1 MSKKMKRLLQ
11 LFIVLVL
18 LMLTLTIGVGVGIA
32 LDRDVLVA
40 HAQTA
45 TTTASDAPNFQLI
58 QQAWDKINQFY
69 VDRSAI
75 QSQPLTYGAI
85 SGMVNALGDTGHSVF
100 LTPQMRKNENNFT
113 QGQFE
118 GIGAEVQTKNGH
130 VVIVAPID
138 NSPAQRAGLKPGD
151 IILKADGVNLDGLPL
166 DQAVAKILG
175 PAGTQVTLTI
185 MDPQTGVTRDITL
198 TRAKITY
205 QNVTWTMLP
214 GTTLADVRIAAFSQ
228 GVTQELKQVLTN
240 AKSQG
245 ATGIVLDLRDDPGGL
260 LDEAVGT
267 TSQFLKSGD
276 VLLEKDAKGNIIH
289 VSVQSG
295 GVATNIP
302 MVVLVNGGTASAAEI
317 VAGALQDANRASVI
331 GDTTFGTGTVLNQFD
346 LSDGSA
352 LMLAV
357 QEWLTPKG
365 RVIWHKGISPD
376 QTVTTADANILLPGT
391 ERGMTP
397 EQLQASNDNQLL
409 SAIKTLGNKQASVSP
424 SVPAS
429 QSAEPRLQFVP
440 PPAGASDR
448 QGPVVGWE
456 FVEYADSLS

>member
-1 MSKKMKRLLQ
+1 MKRLLQ

-18 LMLTLTIGVGVGIA
+18 LMLTLTVGMGVGIA
-32 LDRDVLVA
+32 VDRDVLVA
-40 HAQTA
+40 HAQAPTA
-45 TTTASDAPNFQLI
+45 TASNAPNFQLM

-69 VDRSAI
+69 VDRSAV
-75 QSQPLTYGAI
+75 QSTTLTYGAI
-85 SGMVNALGDTGHSVF
+85 SGMVNALGDTGHTVF

-118 GIGAEVQTKNGH
+118 GIGAEVQSKNGH

-166 DQAVAKILG
+166 DQAVAKIVG

-185 MDPQTGVTRDITL
+185 MDPQTGATRDITL

-214 GTTLADVRIAAFSQ
+214 GTTIAHIRVAAFSQ
-228 GVTQELKQVLTN
+228 GVTQELKQALTD
-240 AKSQG
+240 AKNQG
-245 ATGIVLDLRDDPGGL
+245 ATSIVLDLRDDPGGL
-260 LDEAVGT
+260 LDEAVGV

-289 VSVQSG
+289 VGVQSG
-295 GVATNIP
+295 GIATNIP

-317 VAGALQDANRASVI
+317 VAGALQDANRATVI
-331 GDTTFGTGTVLNQFD
+331 GETTFGTGTVLNQFD

-365 RVIWHKGISPD
+365 RVIWHKGITPD
-376 QTVTTADANILLPGT
+376 QTVTMTAANILLPDA
-391 ERGMTP
+391 ERSMTSA
-397 EQLQASNDNQLL
+397 QLQASNDKQLL
-409 SAIKTLGNKQASVSP
+409 TAMKLLGNKQALVSP
-424 SVPAS
+424 TVPAP
-429 QSAEPRLQFVP
+429 QSAGPKLQFVP
-440 PPAGASDR
+440 APAGASEM

-456 FVEYADSLS
+456 FVNYTDSLS

>member
-1 MSKKMKRLLQ
+1 MKRLLQ

-18 LMLTLTIGVGVGIA
+18 LMLTLTVGMGVGIA
-32 LDRDVLVA
+32 VDRDVLVA
-40 HAQTA
+40 HAQPA

-58 QQAWDKINQFY
+58 QQAWDKINQYY

-75 QSQPLTYGAI
+75 QSQALTYGAI

-118 GIGAEVQTKNGH
+118 GIGAEVQSKNGH

-185 MDPQTGVTRDITL
+185 MDPQTGTTRDLTL

-228 GVTQELKQVLTN
+228 GVTQELKQALV
-240 AKSQG
+240 
-245 ATGIVLDLRDDPGGL
+245 
-260 LDEAVGT
+260 
-267 TSQFLKSGD
+267 
-276 VLLEKDAKGNIIH
+276 DAK
-289 VSVQSG
+289 VSR
-295 GVATNIP
+295 
-302 MVVLVNGGTASAAEI
+302 
-317 VAGALQDANRASVI
+317 ALFWTI
-331 GDTTFGTGTVLNQFD
+331 
-346 LSDGSA
+346 A
-352 LMLAV
+352 LL
-357 QEWLTPKG
+357 
-365 RVIWHKGISPD
+365 RVTRFVGK
-376 QTVTTADANILLPGT
+376 LL
-391 ERGMTP
+391 R
-397 EQLQASNDNQLL
+397 
-409 SAIKTLGNKQASVSP
+409 
-424 SVPAS
+424 
-429 QSAEPRLQFVP
+429 R
-440 PPAGASDR
+440 
-448 QGPVVGWE
+448 
-456 FVEYADSLS
+456 